1 MSTPTFTAEDKA
13 FLRAILDNPADTT
26 ARLVYADWLDDRSD
40 PRGTYLRVE
49 MDLRAQADPNCD
61 RAVALREWLVSLK
74 RDIDPFWLACFDRP
88 DIEGCEE
95 HFAFRCPKKW
105 EHLRTT
111 EYAEVRYCDGCRRH
125 VFYCDSIAEAR
136 ARANQG
142 ECVAISLTVLRTPGD
157 ITFPGAVEDD
167 VELGE
172 LDPDEEDELDSELDD
187 IE

>member
-1 MSTPTFTAEDKA
+1 MPNPTFTAEDKA
-13 FLRAILDNPADTT
+13 FLRAILDNPTDTT

-49 MDLRAQADPNCD
+49 ADLRAQNDSNGE
-61 RAVALREWLVSLK
+61 RAVALREWLASLK

-95 HFAFRCPKKW
+95 SFAFRCPKKW

-111 EYAEVRYCDGCRRH
+111 EYAEVRYCDGCQRH
-125 VFYCDSIAEAR
+125 VFYCGSIAEAR

-157 ITFPGAVEDD
+157 VTFPGEVEQGD
-167 VELGE
+167 VMGYL
-172 LDPDEEDELDSELDD
+172 DEEDETDSELDD
-187 IE
+187 IEW